1 MRRLYFPGRF
11 QLPEK
16 TLKHPFVLVPLL
28 LCFAASLAA
37 PAAAADDDATRLRT
51 IVDAAIGPLMVAHG
65 VPGMAVGVIVDGKP
79 SVFNYGVAAK
89 ERGTPVGAGTLFELG
104 SISKTFTATLAAY
117 AEAQGKL
124 AWDDHPGKYVPQLV
138 GSDIDRATLRDLG
151 TYTAG
156 GLPLQFP
163 DDAANE
169 IDWLRQWQ
177 AAAPPG
183 TQRRYSNPSIGLLG
197 HVAARALGQDFG
209 SAAETLLFP
218 GFGMRHSYVRVPQ
231 SAMADYAWGDDDKGR
246 PVRVSPGPFDAE
258 AYGMKTTAADML
270 RFLQANIDPGKLP
283 APLRQAVEATHV
295 GHVDMG
301 AMVQGLGWEQ
311 YPWPV
316 AVERLV
322 AGNSTK
328 MSHEPNPARPLAA
341 SGAANGATLFNKTG
355 STRGFSAYA
364 AFVPASRI
372 GIVMLANKA
381 TPNEAR
387 VKAAHAILS
396 RLGRP
401 AP

>member
-1 MRRLYFPGRF
+1 
-11 QLPEK
+11 
-16 TLKHPFVLVPLL
+16 LKHLFRPFPLL
-28 LCFAASLAA
+28 LAMALAA
-37 PAAAADDDATRLRT
+37 PAFAAEDDGTRLRA
-51 IVDAAIGPLMVAHG
+51 IVDAAIRPLMAEHAL
-65 VPGMAVGVIVDGKP
+65 PGMAVGVIVDGKP

-104 SISKTFTATLAAY
+104 SISKTFTATLAGY

-124 AWDDHPGKYVPQLV
+124 AWQDHPGKFVPQLA
-138 GSDIDRATLRDLG
+138 GSPIDRATLRELG

-163 DDAANE
+163 DGVTNE

-209 SAAETLLFP
+209 SALETLLFP

-231 SAMADYAWGDDDKGR
+231 AAMADYAWGDDDQGR
-246 PVRVSPGPFDAE
+246 PVRVSPGAFDAE
-258 AYGMKTTAADML
+258 AYGVRTTAADML
-270 RFLQANIDPGKLP
+270 RFLQANIDPATLP
-283 APLRQAVEATHV
+283 APLRQAVDATHV
-295 GHVDMG
+295 GYVDMG
-301 AMVQGLGWEQ
+301 PMVQGLGWEQ
-311 YPWPV
+311 YPYPV

-322 AGNSTK
+322 AGNSSK
-328 MSHEPNPARPLAA
+328 MSYDANPARPLAQPGVPA
-341 SGAANGATLFNKTG
+341 TPPSQATLFNKTG
-355 STRGFSAYA
+355 STRGFGAYA
-364 AFVPASRI
+364 VFVPARRI

-381 TPNEAR
+381 YPNEAR
-387 VKAAHAILS
+387 VRAAHALLAQLD
-396 RLGRP
+396 RN